1 MDAKQVVDK
10 ILSDAQAQAEK
21 LKQQALAKEQ
31 IEKNKLSEQLEQYN
45 SRTETLAQSAAQ
57 EKKAHILAAARMEI
71 AKEYLAEKRNILDEI
86 FEHAQRQLQDLD
98 GDEYRKICAK
108 LMIEAVESG
117 DEEVIVD
124 TKETRIDHEF
134 IKYVNRQLGPGFK
147 GNLRLSDQRQNI
159 GAGFILKRGRI
170 KNNVSLAILLEQA
183 RKQLEIELAKE
194 LFAK

>member
-134 IKYVNRQLGPGFK
+134 IKYVNRELGPGFK

>member
-31 IEKNKLSEQLEQYN
+31 AEKNKLSEQLEQYN